1 MSTMPARPRIL
12 IIAAAAL
19 SIVIVGLADTL
30 AGVRVDRGAACSV
43 EGDSWRADRG
53 TKAEEAGESDGDEE
67 GGREVHLFASDALAC
82 RLDSVWHAATQP
94 PPLCAAERPRRDA
107 LVRGPPTAR

>member
-1 MSTMPARPRIL
+1 MITMPSTPRNL
-12 IIAAAAL
+12 IIAAACL

-30 AGVRVDRGAACSV
+30 AGVRIDRGAACCV

-67 GGREVHLFASDALAC
+67 GGRDVHLFASDVLAC
-82 RLDSVWHAATQP
+82 RLDAVWQAATQP
-94 PPLCAAERPRRDA
+94 PALRATECPRRDA
-107 LVRGPPTAR
+107 LVRGPPAR